1 MPGLILSL
9 LLFLRRFKQNLATA
23 TFLKLAESA
32 ATAFGAVA
40 HFFELGDE
48 AVAMLAL
55 NLDLPVFYRAAG
67 AALFLELAGNFFEI
81 IFGAGQSA
89 YYSNAGTFATFG
101 FSPDSDY
108 TVFARW
114 RGAASLATRALRD
127 RFLAIRAHFS
137 PFA

>member
-1 MPGLILSL
+1 MPGLILPL
-9 LLFLRRFKQNLATA
+9 LLLLRRFKQSLTTD
-23 TFLKLAESA
+23 TFGKLAESA
-32 ATAFGAVA
+32 AAAFGAVA

-48 AVAMLAL
+48 SVTMFAL

-81 IFGAGQSA
+81 IFGTGQPA
-89 YYSNAGTFATFG
+89 YYCNAGTFAAFG
-101 FSPDSDY
+101 FTPDSDY
-108 TVFARW
+108 AVFARR
-114 RGAASLATRALRD
+114 RGAASLATGALRD